1 MVVIRY
7 WLFGLSMNGR
17 VFLEVGNVGQALSAL
32 QFESYHHLGVGGICK
47 RDWIEKLVV
56 SDGLKTGE
64 HIVGERL
71 LLDFQCHFLA
81 Q

>member
-1 MVVIRY
+1 MVVLHY
-7 WLFGLSMNGR
+7 WLFGLSMTGR
-17 VFLEVGNVGQALSAL
+17 VFREVGSVGQALAAQ
-32 QFESYHHLGVGGICK
+32 QFESYHHLVVGEICK
-47 RDWIEKLVV
+47 RDWIERLVV

-71 LLDFQCHFLA
+71 LLDFQCHFLV